1 MRVVL
6 RTFPELTAGL
16 HLDRYARVVK
26 VCDAPEQGGTSERFR
41 PRYAVDV
48 EILTPE
54 GARDK
59 AFPIYEAVPL
69 PVPVGAGME
78 SGLFAFPEAGALV
91 VLGFAYGRA
100 DHPVIRQIYPMGL
113 SLPQLTNG
121 DLRWQQS
128 ATVYQSADTQGNW
141 LRTSEAA
148 ITDESLRHV
157 RRCVEAVD
165 ELSREVRT
173 IAENSTE
180 EVGGVKT
187 LEALGAMNITSGGRA
202 NIAAVD
208 SLNLTTARDLRCI
221 VADNKREGIGKD
233 HQTEVKGSRTSN
245 IAGSDSNTVG
255 QNFTQTIA
263 GTSTESI
270 GGNSTQQISGNA
282 TQSIEGNSD
291 VTVGGAHSVAS
302 KSTTTHSAGSVFTI
316 AAPKIKIG
324 SSGAAGGVSLLDE
337 MDKVWKALHDLAM
350 VLASHTHPVSGS
362 TANAPHQS
370 GAIAGY
376 GERVEECRERVEG
389 IRG

>member
-1 MRVVL
+1 MRDLIKKIVL

-16 HLDRYARVVK
+16 HLDRYARVIK
-26 VCDAPEQGGTSERFR
+26 VCDAPENGGTSERFR

-54 GARDK
+54 GTRDE

-121 DLRWQQS
+121 ELRWQQS

-141 LRTSEAA
+141 LRISEAT
-148 ITDESLRHV
+148 ITDDSLRHV

-165 ELSREVRT
+165 DLSRELRT
-173 IAENSTE
+173 IAENSSE
-180 EVGGVKT
+180 EIGGVKT
-187 LEALGAMNITSGGRA
+187 VEALGAMNLTSGGRT

-208 SLNLTTARDLRCI
+208 SLNLTTARDLRFV
-221 VADNKREGIGKD
+221 VADNNRVAVGKNQ
-233 HQTEVKGSRTSN
+233 QTEVKGSRTSN
-245 IAGSDSNTVG
+245 IKGADSNTVG

-263 GTSTESI
+263 GNRTEII
-270 GGNSTQQISGNA
+270 GGKA
-282 TQSIEGNSD
+282 TQS
-291 VTVGGAHSVAS
+291 VTGTISVTS
-302 KSTTTHSAGSVFTI
+302 KAATTHTAGGVFTI

-324 SSGAAGGVSLLDE
+324 SAGGSGGGVSLLDE
-337 MDKVWKALHDLAM
+337 MLTVWQEVRDALH
-350 VLASHTHPVSGS
+350 VLASHTHRVSGAA
-362 TANAPHQS
+362 TGTPNQS
-370 GAIAGY
+370 GVIAGH
-376 GERVEECRERVEG
+376 GDEVGECRGRVDG

>member
-1 MRVVL
+1 MRDLIKKIVL

-16 HLDRYARVVK
+16 HLDRYARVLK
-26 VCDAPEQGGTSERFR
+26 VCDAPENGGTSERFR

-54 GARDK
+54 GTRDK

-121 DLRWQQS
+121 ELRWQQS

-141 LRTSEAA
+141 LRTSEAT
-148 ITDESLRHV
+148 ITDDSLRHV

-165 ELSREVRT
+165 ELSRELRT
-173 IAENSTE
+173 IAENSSE
-180 EVGGVKT
+180 EIGGVKT
-187 LEALGAMNITSGGRA
+187 VEALGAMNFTSGGRT
-202 NIAAVD
+202 NIAAVN
-208 SLNLTTARDLRCI
+208 SLNLTTARDLRFV
-221 VADNKREGIGKD
+221 VADNHRVAVGKNQ
-233 HQTEVKGSRTSN
+233 QTEVKGSRTSN
-245 IAGSDSNTVG
+245 IQGADSNTVG

-263 GTSTESI
+263 GTRTETI
-270 GGNSTQQISGNA
+270 GGKA
-282 TQSIEGNSD
+282 TQSVMGTIS
-291 VTVGGAHSVAS
+291 VTSNAA
-302 KSTTTHSAGSVFTI
+302 TTHTADGVFTI

-324 SSGAAGGVSLLDE
+324 SGGNGGVSLLDE
-337 MDKVWKALHDLAM
+337 MLTVWQEVRDALH
-350 VLASHTHPVSGS
+350 VLASHTHRVSGAA
-362 TANAPHQS
+362 TGTPNQS
-370 GAIAGY
+370 GVIAGH
-376 GERVEECRERVEG
+376 GDEVGECRGRVDG

>member
-1 MRVVL
+1 MRDLIKKIVL

-16 HLDRYARVVK
+16 HLDRYARVLK
-26 VCDAPEQGGTSERFR
+26 VCDAPENGGTSERFR

-54 GARDK
+54 GTRDN

-113 SLPQLTNG
+113 SLPQVENG
-121 DLRWQQS
+121 EHRWQQS

-141 LRTSEAA
+141 LLTSEAT
-148 ITDESLRHV
+148 ITDDSLRHV

-165 ELSREVRT
+165 ELSRELRT
-173 IAENSTE
+173 IAENSSE
-180 EVGGVKT
+180 EIGGVKT
-187 LEALGAMNITSGGRA
+187 VEALGAMNLTSGGRT

-208 SLNLTTARDLRCI
+208 SLNLTTARDLRCV
-221 VADNKREGIGKD
+221 VADNNRVAVGKNQ
-233 HQTEVKGSRTSN
+233 QTEVKGSRTSN
-245 IAGSDSNTVG
+245 IKGADSNTVG
-255 QNFTQTIA
+255 QNFSQTI
-263 GTSTESI
+263 
-270 GGNSTQQISGNA
+270 GGKA
-282 TQSIEGNSD
+282 TQS
-291 VTVGGAHSVAS
+291 VTGTISVTS
-302 KSTTTHSAGSVFTI
+302 KAATTHTAGGVFTI

-324 SSGAAGGVSLLDE
+324 SGGNGGVSLLDE
-337 MDKVWKALHDLAM
+337 MLTVWQEVRDALH
-350 VLASHTHPVSGS
+350 VLASHTHRVTGAATGTP
-362 TANAPHQS
+362 NQS
-370 GAIAGY
+370 GVIAGHGDEV
-376 GERVEECRERVEG
+376 GECKGRVDG

>member
-1 MRVVL
+1 MRELIKKIVL

-26 VCDAPEQGGTSERFR
+26 VCDAPEQSGTSERFR

-54 GARDK
+54 GERDK

-69 PVPVGAGME
+69 PVPVGVGME

-100 DHPVIRQIYPMGL
+100 DHPVIRQIYPLGL
-113 SLPQLTNG
+113 SLPQLANG

-141 LRTSEAA
+141 QRATEAA

-165 ELSREVRT
+165 DVARELRH
-173 IAENSTE
+173 IAENSSE
-180 EVGGVKT
+180 EIGGVKT
-187 LEALGAMNITSGGRA
+187 IEALGAMNLTSGGRA

-233 HQTEVKGSRTSN
+233 QQTEVKGSRTSN
-245 IAGSDSNTVG
+245 IQGADSNTVG

-263 GTSTESI
+263 GASSETI
-270 GGNSTQQISGNA
+270 GGNATQQVSGNSTQSVEGTINVNSGA
-282 TQSIEGNSD
+282 
-291 VTVGGAHSVAS
+291 A
-302 KSTTTHSAGSVFTI
+302 TTHTAGGVFTI
-316 AAPKIKIG
+316 SAPKVKIG
-324 SSGAAGGVSLLDE
+324 SASGGSGGVSLLDE
-337 MDKVWKALHDLAM
+337 MLTVWQEVRDALE
-350 VLASHTHPVSGS
+350 VLAGHTHSVSGAG
-362 TANAPHQS
+362 TGAPNQS
-370 GAIAGY
+370 GVIAGH
-376 GERVEECRERVEG
+376 GDEVEACRGRVDG